1 MGSLKRKDAP
11 ENRSSQATPAKR
23 ISGEPPSKRAKSQAA
38 SNPKDKAAAPKQDD
52 RTASHAS
59 APPVISRLKEDEPM
73 FPRGGGSVL
82 SPLEHKQIQIQAKK
96 DVLFEQESGVHD
108 RKFGQSTK
116 QKTRPTKPKASAA
129 FSATKDPNGVRVES
143 LNFKRL
149 AKGSLVLGQ
158 VSKIGSLELE
168 LSLPNNLVGHVPIT
182 AVSEHLTKKLES
194 DAAASEEEQDDAD
207 DGSES
212 DLAAL
217 FSVGQ
222 FVRAYVSSTVDDSG
236 PAPAKA
242 KRRIELSL
250 YPELANSGLAESD
263 VVENSMVA
271 GSILSVEDHGYVV
284 SLGIQDSQ
292 LRGFLPKKE
301 VDPSIPPTRLVQGC
315 VHMFLVSGRRA
326 SGTVARLSLLSSNL
340 GNLKLYPASAKT
352 INTFLPGTAVEV
364 LVSDVSSRGLTG
376 KVIGHLDVTAD
387 VIHSGCGPDG
397 IDLQETY
404 KVGSKIK
411 ARIICNFP
419 ASESPKLGI
428 SLLRHVTSLE
438 PKLAAVKGEDD
449 AHPLAVLPGS
459 STVEECVVR
468 KVKPDIGL
476 FVDVG
481 VEGVPGFVHISR
493 VKDGKIDALYDNS
506 GPYKTGSTHRGRVVG
521 YSALDGV
528 FLVSFEKSVL
538 ERPYLRI
545 EDVPVGDVVSV
556 TIEKLVVKEDG
567 VSGLI
572 VRLAEGITGFVP
584 EMHLADVRLQHP
596 EKKFKEGLKVKARV
610 LSIDPVKHQLRLTL
624 KKTLLNSEA
633 KPIKAFN
640 EVSVGQQFP
649 GTIVRIK
656 PIGAFVQFYGTLR
669 GFMPI
674 SEMSEA
680 YIRDPNEHFRVGQV
694 VNVHVVDVDPAARR
708 LIVSCKDPA
717 AFGMEKRLALQT
729 LKLGQLVS
737 AKVTQKSE
745 DEISLELVDSLLKAV
760 LRSSQMTDKSAS
772 KNQSALNKIRVG
784 QTLDGL
790 VVLEKDEGRRAV
802 VLSLKP
808 SLVKASKDGRL
819 LTTLQD
825 AKVGSLAQ
833 GFVRNITTTAVFV
846 QFAGNLTALLPRSL
860 MTAETQV
867 QESFGLRLYQH
878 ILVKVHSVDDKRL
891 VVAMPDAEP
900 PSKADKQSSTSKPIA
915 NAVDSTLSSTDD
927 ITVGRITK
935 ARISSVKKTQLNVAL
950 GDNVQGRVDVSEV
963 FDSWDEIEDPKD
975 PLQKFTANQV
985 IDVRVIGVHDAR
997 NYRFLP
1003 FSHRTA
1009 HSVLELTAKPSS
1021 LRETARGYKPLAL
1034 EDVKAE
1040 SSCLSFV
1047 NNNDGNCLWVNLS
1060 PAVRGRIRATE
1071 VSDDSSL
1078 SKDLRQHFPVGSAL
1092 RTRVVAVNAENGH
1105 LDLSA
1110 RSARPNERLAWDE
1123 LEKDTVMH
1131 ARVTKVNDR
1140 QVLIQISDTV
1150 SGPVH
1155 MVDLSD
1161 DYDQANPLKYSKNDI
1176 IRVAVVSVDRSN
1188 KKVRLSTRESR
1199 VLNSG
1204 LPVKDRE
1211 ITAVSQIEIGSTIRG
1226 FVKNVSDKGL
1236 FVTLGGVDAFVRIAD
1251 LSDAYLKEWKDH
1263 FQVDQLVK
1271 GRVLAVNAA
1280 TSQVQMSLKASVV
1293 DEDYK
1298 PLPGFADFKKGQ
1310 AVTGKVRKVA
1320 DFGAFILVDKS
1331 ANVSGLCHRTEMA
1344 DKPVKDATRLY
1355 KEGDSVKAIVL
1366 DVDAAKRKITL
1377 GLKPSYFEDTDSDED
1392 MDGDDDEQEDAGA
1405 DLASDDPG
1413 DSASEDEDMEDAD
1426 SVVLF
1431 TGGEEGVSLDED
1443 ELDDEDG
1450 DDTSM
1455 ADAQDGDSLPG
1466 LDAGGFDWSGGG
1478 LDETADGA
1486 DADESGVSAK
1496 KSKKRKKVDVEVDR
1510 TGDLDS
1516 KGPQAASD
1524 FERLLLGQPN
1534 SSSLWIAYMAFQMQV
1549 SELPKAREIAERA
1562 INTINVR
1569 EETEK
1574 LNVWIAYLNLE
1585 VAYGTDETLNEVFK
1599 RACQY
1604 NDEQEVYERLTSI
1617 CIQSGKNDK
1626 VDELFQTMVKKFGS
1640 KSPDVWLN
1648 YAHFLY
1654 TSGGSAEHGRALLPR
1669 ALKSLDSRAHLTLTS
1684 KFAALEFRC
1693 AGGEPERGRTV
1704 FEGLLATYPKR
1715 FDLWNQLLDLETAAA
1730 DKDACVVRDVFERG
1744 TKVKGLKPRQA
1755 KAWFQRWA
1763 KWEEANGDAKSREK
1777 VTVRAQ
1783 EWASSA
1789 EARKAETAAQQ
1800 ANEE

>member
-11 ENRSSQATPAKR
+11 ENRPSQATPAKR
-23 ISGEPPSKRAKSQAA
+23 VSGEPPSKRAKSQAA
-38 SNPKDKAAAPKQDD
+38 SNSKDRAAPTQDD
-52 RTASHAS
+52 KTTSHAN

-96 DVLFEQESGVHD
+96 DVLFEQESGAQA
-108 RKFGQSTK
+108 RKPGQSTK
-116 QKTRPTKPKASAA
+116 KKIKPTKPKASATSLTA
-129 FSATKDPNGVRVES
+129 KDPDAVKVES

-149 AKGSLVLGQ
+149 VKGSLVLGQ

-207 DGSES
+207 DGGDS

-217 FSVGQ
+217 FSLGQ
-222 FVRAYVSSTVDDSG
+222 FVRAYVASTVDDSG
-236 PAPAKA
+236 SASAKA

-250 YPELANSGLAESD
+250 YPELANSGLGESD
-263 VVENSMVA
+263 VVENSTVA

-301 VDPSIPPTRLVQGC
+301 VDPSVPPTRLVPGC

-340 GNLKLYPASAKT
+340 GNLKLYPAGAKT

-364 LVSDVSSRGLTG
+364 LVSDVSSRSLAG

-397 IDLQETY
+397 LDLQKTY
-404 KVGSKIK
+404 KVGSKTK
-411 ARIICNFP
+411 ARIICTFP
-419 ASESPKLGI
+419 AADSPKLGI
-428 SLLRHVTSLE
+428 SLLPHVTGLK
-438 PKLAAVKGEDD
+438 PKLVAVQGKDD
-449 AHPLAVLPGS
+449 THPLTVLPGS
-459 STVEECVVR
+459 SMVEECVVR
-468 KVKPDIGL
+468 KVEPGIGL

-493 VKDGKIDALYDNS
+493 VKDGKVDALFESS
-506 GPYKTGSTHRGRVVG
+506 GPYKTGSTHRGRVIG

-528 FLVSFEKSVL
+528 YLMSLEKSVL

-545 EDVPVGDVVSV
+545 EDVPVGDIVTV

-572 VRLAEGITGFVP
+572 VRIAEGITGFVP

-610 LSIDPVKHQLRLTL
+610 LSIDPAKHQLRLTL
-624 KKTLLNSEA
+624 KKTLLNAET
-633 KPIKAFN
+633 KPIKAFD
-640 EVSVGQQFP
+640 EISVGQQFP
-649 GTIVRIK
+649 GTIVKIM
-656 PIGAFVQFYGTLR
+656 PIGAFVQFYGALR
-669 GFMPI
+669 GFIPI

-694 VNVHVVDVDPAARR
+694 VNVHVVEVDPAAQR

-717 AFGMEKRLALQT
+717 AFGMEKRLALQA

-760 LRSSQMTDKSAS
+760 LRCSHMTDKSAS
-772 KNQSALNKIRVG
+772 KNQSALSKIRVG

-808 SLVKASKDGRL
+808 SLVKASEDGRL
-819 LTTLQD
+819 LTALQD
-825 AKVGSLAQ
+825 AKVGSLVQ
-833 GFVRNITTTAVFV
+833 GFIRNITATAVFV

-860 MTAETQV
+860 MAAEMQA
-867 QESFGLRLYQH
+867 QEGFGLRLCQP

-900 PSKADKQSSTSKPIA
+900 PSKTDKSSSASKPIA
-915 NAVDSTLSSTDD
+915 NAVDSTISSTDD
-927 ITVGRITK
+927 ITVGKITK

-975 PLQKFTANQV
+975 PLQKFTANQI

-1021 LRETARGYKPLAL
+1021 LRETVRGYKPLAL
-1034 EDVKAE
+1034 EDVKPD
-1040 SSCLSFV
+1040 SNWLSFV

-1060 PAVRGRIRATE
+1060 PAVRGRIRAAE

-1092 RTRVVAVNAENGH
+1092 RTRVVTVKAENGH

-1110 RSARPNERLAWDE
+1110 RSVRPNERLTWDE

-1140 QVLIQISDTV
+1140 QVLIQISDSV

-1155 MVDLSD
+1155 MVDLND
-1161 DYDQANPLKYSKNDI
+1161 DYDQANPLRYSKNDI
-1176 IRVAVVSVDRSN
+1176 IRVAVVSLDRSN

-1199 VLNSG
+1199 VLNSA

-1211 ITAVSQIEIGSTIRG
+1211 ITAVSQIEVGSTIRG

-1236 FVTLGGVDAFVRIAD
+1236 FVALGGVDAFVRIAD

-1280 TSQVQMSLKASVV
+1280 ASQVQMSLKASVV

-1310 AVTGKVRKVA
+1310 VVTGKVRKVA

-1366 DVDAAKRKITL
+1366 GVDAGKRKITL
-1377 GLKPSYFEDTDSDED
+1377 GLKPSYFEDADSDEN
-1392 MDGDDDEQEDAGA
+1392 MDGDDDDEEDAGA
-1405 DLASDDPG
+1405 DLASSDSG
-1413 DSASEDEDMEDAD
+1413 DSGSEDEDMEDAD

-1431 TGGEEGVSLDED
+1431 TGGEEGVSLNED

-1450 DDTSM
+1450 DDTPM
-1455 ADAQDGDSLPG
+1455 ADAEDGDAPLPG

-1486 DADESGVSAK
+1486 EESGTVAK
-1496 KSKKRKKVDVEVDR
+1496 KSKKRKKVEVEVDR
-1510 TGDLDS
+1510 TGDLDA

-1549 SELPKAREIAERA
+1549 SELSKAREIAERA
-1562 INTINVR
+1562 INSINVR

-1617 CIQSGKNDK
+1617 CIQSGKND

-1654 TSGGSAEHGRALLPR
+1654 TSGGSAERGRALLPR

-1730 DKDACVVRDVFERG
+1730 DKDANVVRDVFERG

-1777 VTVRAQ
+1777 VTAKAKG
-1783 EWASSA
+1783 WASSA
-1789 EARKAETAAQQ
+1789 EARKAEMAAQQ
-1800 ANEE
+1800 ANEEE